1 MSAPGGGCQDDFDTQ
16 SITPDQARERIRAAV
31 RPLAETET
39 VPLAA
44 ALDRVL
50 ARDAPAAIDVPG
62 AANSAMDGYAVRGE
76 DLPAAA
82 EAALELI
89 GEAYAGRPFAGAV
102 GPGQCARIMTGAVM
116 PDGADTVVVQE
127 RTWARDDGRIGIGA
141 GERPGQN
148 VRAAGE
154 DIAAGSVLLPR
165 GRRLGPAELGLLASV
180 GAAEI
185 EVVRRP
191 RVAFFATGDELRAV
205 GEALAPGALYNSNSH
220 TLGAMLRRVGVA
232 GEDLGIVRD
241 ERAATAAAFRAAAA
255 RADVVLT
262 SGGVS
267 VGAADYVRD
276 ALEELGEVRFWK
288 VAVKPGRPL
297 AFGRL
302 GGAWFFGL
310 PGNPVSVMVTFC
322 QFVRPALLRIAG
334 EADPPPPL
342 ELRATALAPLRKR
355 PGRVEYQRGILRPD
369 GSGALGVAPAG
380 AQGSG
385 ILSSMSRANC
395 FIVLPL
401 DGGRVDAGA
410 AVTVVPFAGLL

>member
-1 MSAPGGGCQDDFDTQ
+1 MNAPGGGCQEDFDAQ

-31 RPLAETET
+31 RPLDDAET

-50 ARDAPAAIDVPG
+50 ARDRTAAIDVPG
-62 AANSAMDGYAVRGE
+62 AANSAMDGYAVRGA
-76 DLPAAA
+76 DLPAA
-82 EAALELI
+82 ETALELI

-102 GPGQCARIMTGAVM
+102 GPGQCVRIMTGAVM
-116 PDGADTVVVQE
+116 PAGADTVVVQE
-127 RTWARDDGRIGIGA
+127 RARARDDGRIGIGA

-191 RVAFFATGDELRAV
+191 RAAFFATGDELRAV

-220 TLGAMLRRVGVA
+220 TLGAMLRRLGVD

-241 ERAATAAAFRAAAA
+241 DPAATAAAFRAAAA

-267 VGAADYVRD
+267 VGAADHVRD
-276 ALEELGEVRFWK
+276 ALEELGEIRFWK

-322 QFVRPALLRIAG
+322 QFVRPALLRLAG
-334 EADPPPPL
+334 ESGPPPL
-342 ELRATALAPLRKR
+342 ELRATAREPLRKR
-355 PGRVEYQRGILRPD
+355 PGRVEYQRGILRAD
-369 GSGALGVAPAG
+369 GDGALSVTPAG

-401 DGGRVDAGA
+401 ESGRVAAGA

>member
-1 MSAPGGGCQDDFDTQ
+1 MNAPGGGCQSEFDAQ

-31 RPLAETET
+31 RPLGDIES

-50 ARDAPAAIDVPG
+50 ARDRTAALDVPG
-62 AANSAMDGYAVRGE
+62 AANSAMDGYAVRGA
-76 DLPAAA
+76 DLPAA
-82 EAALELI
+82 ETALELI

-102 GPGQCARIMTGAVM
+102 GPGQCVRIMTGAVM
-116 PDGADTVVVQE
+116 PAGADTVVVQE
-127 RTWARDDGRIGIGA
+127 RAQARGDGRIGIGA

-154 DIAAGSVLLPR
+154 DIAAGAVLLPR
-165 GRRLGPAELGLLASV
+165 GRRLGPAELGLLASI
-180 GAAEI
+180 GAAEV

-191 RVAFFATGDELRAV
+191 RAVFFATGDELRAV
-205 GEALAPGALYNSNSH
+205 GEALVPGTLYNSNSH
-220 TLGAMLRRVGVA
+220 TLGAMLRRLGVN

-241 ERAATAAAFRAAAA
+241 HPAATVAALRAAAT

-262 SGGVS
+262 TGGVS
-267 VGAADYVRD
+267 VGAADHVRD
-276 ALEELGEVRFWK
+276 ALEELGEIRFWK
-288 VAVKPGRPL
+288 VALKPGRPL

-322 QFVRPALLRIAG
+322 QFVRPALLRLAG
-334 EADPPPPL
+334 ESGPPPPL
-342 ELRATALAPLRKR
+342 ELRATARKPLRKR
-355 PGRVEYQRGILRPD
+355 PGRVECQRGVLRPD
-369 GSGALGVAPAG
+369 GDGALSVTPAG

-401 DGGRVDAGA
+401 ESGRVEAGA
-410 AVTVVPFAGLL
+410 EVTVLPFAGLF

>member
-1 MSAPGGGCQDDFDTQ
+1 MNAPGGGCQAEFDAQ

-31 RPLAETET
+31 RPLDESET
-39 VPLAA
+39 VPLGA

-50 ARDAPAAIDVPG
+50 AHDRTAPIDVPG
-62 AANSAMDGYAVRGE
+62 AANSAMDGYAVRGA
-76 DLPAAA
+76 DLPAADT
-82 EAALELI
+82 ALELL

-102 GPGQCARIMTGAVM
+102 GPGQCVRIMTGAVM
-116 PDGADTVVVQE
+116 PAGADTVVVQE
-127 RTWARDDGRIGIGA
+127 RTRARDDGRIGIGA

-154 DIAAGSVLLPR
+154 DIAAGSILLPR

-180 GAAEI
+180 GAAQV

-191 RVAFFATGDELRAV
+191 RAAFFATGDELRAV
-205 GEALAPGALYNSNSH
+205 GEALPPGALYNSNSH
-220 TLGAMLRRVGVA
+220 TLGAMLRRLGVD

-241 ERAATAAAFRAAAA
+241 EPAATAASLRAAAA
-255 RADVVLT
+255 RADVVLS

-267 VGAADYVRD
+267 VGAADHVRH

-322 QFVRPALLRIAG
+322 QFVRPALLRLAG
-334 EADPPPPL
+334 ESGPPPPL
-342 ELRATALAPLRKR
+342 ELRATTQEPLRKR
-355 PGRVEYQRGILRPD
+355 PGRVEYQRGILCPD
-369 GSGALGVAPAG
+369 GGGALRVAPAG

-401 DGGRVDAGA
+401 ESGRVDAGA
-410 AVTVVPFAGLL
+410 EVAVLPFAGLF

>member
-1 MSAPGGGCQDDFDTQ
+1 MSAPGGGCQDDFDAQ

-31 RPLAETET
+31 QPLADTET

-50 ARDAPAAIDVPG
+50 ARDCAAAVDVPG
-62 AANSAMDGYAVRGE
+62 AANSAMDGYAVRGA
-76 DLPAAA
+76 DLPAA
-82 EAALELI
+82 EAALELV
-89 GEAYAGRPFAGAV
+89 GEARAGRPFAGAV

-116 PDGADTVVVQE
+116 PAGADTVVVQE
-127 RTWARDDGRIGIGA
+127 RARARDDGRVVVGA

-154 DIAAGSVLLPR
+154 DIAAGSVLLRR

-180 GAAEI
+180 GSAEV
-185 EVVRRP
+185 EVARRP
-191 RVAFFATGDELRAV
+191 RAAYFATGDELRAV

-220 TLGAMLRRVGVA
+220 TLGAMLRRLGVA
-232 GEDLGIVRD
+232 GEDRGIVRD
-241 ERAATAAAFRAAAA
+241 EPAATAAALRAAAA

-267 VGAADYVRD
+267 VGDADHVRG
-276 ALEELGEVRFWK
+276 ALAELGEVRFWK

-322 QFVRPALLRIAG
+322 QFVRPALLRLAG
-334 EADPPPPL
+334 ETDPPPPL
-342 ELRATALAPLRKR
+342 ELRAAAEAPLRKR
-355 PGRVEYQRGILRPD
+355 PGRVEYQRGVLRPD
-369 GSGALGVAPAG
+369 GGGGFAVAPAG

-385 ILSSMSRANC
+385 ILSSMSHANC

-401 DGGRVDAGA
+401 ESGPVAAGDEVA
-410 AVTVVPFAGLL
+410 VVPFAGLL

>member
-1 MSAPGGGCQDDFDTQ
+1 MNAPGGGCQDDFDTQ
-16 SITPDQARERIRAAV
+16 SITPDQARTRIRAAV
-31 RPLAETET
+31 RPLDETET

-50 ARDAPAAIDVPG
+50 ARERTAAIDVPG
-62 AANSAMDGYAVRGE
+62 AANSAMDGYAVRGA
-76 DLPAAA
+76 DLPATA
-82 EAALELI
+82 AALELL

-102 GPGQCARIMTGAVM
+102 GPGQCVRIMTGAVM
-116 PDGADTVVVQE
+116 PAGADTVVVQE
-127 RTWARDDGRIGIGA
+127 RARARADGRIGIGA

-154 DIAAGSVLLPR
+154 DIAAGSALLPR

-180 GAAEI
+180 GAAEV

-191 RVAFFATGDELRAV
+191 RVAYFATGDELRMV
-205 GEALAPGALYNSNSH
+205 GEELAPGALYNSNSH
-220 TLGAMLRRVGVA
+220 TLGAMLRRLGA
-232 GEDLGIVRD
+232 DGEDLGIVRD
-241 ERAATAAAFRAAAA
+241 DPAATAAALRAAAA

-267 VGAADYVRD
+267 VGAADHVRD
-276 ALEELGEVRFWK
+276 ALGELGEVRFWK

-322 QFVRPALLRIAG
+322 QFVRPALLRLAG
-334 EADPPPPL
+334 ESDPPPLL
-342 ELRATALAPLRKR
+342 ELRATTQEPLRKR

-369 GSGALGVAPAG
+369 DGGALRVTPAG

-401 DGGRVDAGA
+401 ESGRVDAGA
-410 AVTVVPFAGLL
+410 EVAVLPFAGLF

>member
-1 MSAPGGGCQDDFDTQ
+1 MNAPGGGCQEDFDAQ

-31 RPLAETET
+31 RPLDDAET
-39 VPLAA
+39 VPLTA

-50 ARDAPAAIDVPG
+50 ARDRTAAIDVPG
-62 AANSAMDGYAVRGE
+62 AANSAMDGYAVRGA
-76 DLPAAA
+76 DLPAA
-82 EAALELI
+82 ETVLELI

-102 GPGQCARIMTGAVM
+102 GPGQCVRIMTGAVM
-116 PDGADTVVVQE
+116 PAGADTVVVQE
-127 RTWARDDGRIGIGA
+127 RARARDDGRIGIGA

-154 DIAAGSVLLPR
+154 DIAAGAVLLPR

-191 RVAFFATGDELRAV
+191 RAAFFATGDELRAV

-220 TLGAMLRRVGVA
+220 TLGAMLRRLGID

-241 ERAATAAAFRAAAA
+241 DPAATAAAFRAAAA

-267 VGAADYVRD
+267 VGAADHVRD
-276 ALEELGEVRFWK
+276 ALEELGEIRFWK

-322 QFVRPALLRIAG
+322 QFVRPALLRLAG
-334 EADPPPPL
+334 ESGPPPL
-342 ELRATALAPLRKR
+342 ELRATAREPLRKR
-355 PGRVEYQRGILRPD
+355 PGRVEYQRGILRAD
-369 GSGALGVAPAG
+369 GDGALSVTPAG

-401 DGGRVDAGA
+401 ESGRVAAGA

>member
-1 MSAPGGGCQDDFDTQ
+1 MNAPGGGCQDEFDAQ
-16 SITPDQARERIRAAV
+16 SIAPDEARARIRAAV
-31 RPLAETET
+31 RPLADTET

-50 ARDAPAAIDVPG
+50 ARDQVAASDVPG
-62 AANSAMDGYAVRGE
+62 AANSAMDGYAVRGA

-82 EAALELI
+82 AALELI

-102 GPGQCARIMTGAVM
+102 GPGQCVRIMTGAVL
-116 PDGADTVVVQE
+116 PAGADTVVVQE
-127 RTWARDDGRIGIGA
+127 RARARADGRIGIGA

-154 DIAAGSVLLPR
+154 DLAASAVALPR

-180 GAAEI
+180 GAAEVA
-185 EVVRRP
+185 VVRRP
-191 RVAFFATGDELRAV
+191 RAAFFATGDELRAV
-205 GEALAPGALYNSNSH
+205 GAALAPGALYNSNSY
-220 TLGAMLRRVGVA
+220 TLGAMLRRLGID
-232 GEDLGIVRD
+232 GEDRGIVRD
-241 ERAATAAAFRAAAA
+241 DPAATAAACRAAAA

-267 VGAADYVRD
+267 VGAADHVRG
-276 ALEELGEVRFWK
+276 ALAELGEVRFWK

-322 QFVRPALLRIAG
+322 QFVRPALLRLAG
-334 EADPPPPL
+334 EIDPPPPL
-342 ELRATALAPLRKR
+342 ELRATAQAPLRKR
-355 PGRVEYQRGILRPD
+355 PGRVEYQRGVLRAD
-369 GSGALGVAPAG
+369 GGGALRVAPAG

-395 FIVLPL
+395 FIALPL
-401 DGGRVDAGA
+401 ESGPVAAGA
-410 AVTVVPFAGLL
+410 EVTVVPFAGLL